1 MLRKKDEKMV
11 MELVQYY
18 NKRTG
23 SRLSG
28 NMIVNSINVLLDRI
42 PLSNLVVEDTWVAGD
57 CYVDTNDNFKTSD
70 DELNKVITNTD
81 NQVANYLLFSIDYC
95 IYGFSKML
103 QLMVMIYEEEEEE
116 GIEFEVF
123 LNYCNYYGQDI
134 LTVFTN
140 CDMENGFNVDT
151 NELNHFILEVLGDK
165 VREVEENLQ
174 DVKWAI
180 KRIENIK

>member
-57 CYVDTNDNFKTSD
+57 CYVDSNDNFKTSD

-103 QLMVMIYEEEEEE
+103 QLMVTIYEEE
-116 GIEFEVF
+116 GMHFEVF
-123 LNYCNYYGQDI
+123 LNYCNYYGQDELI
-134 LTVFTN
+134 VFTA

-151 NELNHFILEVLGDK
+151 NELNHFILEVLRDK

>member
-28 NMIVNSINVLLDRI
+28 NMIVDSINVLLDKI

-95 IYGFSKML
+95 IYGFSKMF
-103 QLMVMIYEEEEEE
+103 QLMVMIYEEEEE

-123 LNYCNYYGQDI
+123 LNYCNYCGEDELI
-134 LTVFTN
+134 VFSA
-140 CDMENGFNVDT
+140 CDMENGFDVDT
-151 NELNHFILEVLGDK
+151 NELNNFILEALTSK
-165 VREVEENLQ
+165 VRETKENLE
-174 DVKWAI
+174 DVEWAI

>member
-42 PLSNLVVEDTWVAGD
+42 PLSNLVVEDTWVVGD
-57 CYVDTNDNFKTSD
+57 CYVDTNNNFKTSD
-70 DELNKVITNTD
+70 DELNKVITNAD
-81 NQVANYLLFSIDYC
+81 KQVPDYLLFSIDYC
-95 IYGFSKML
+95 IYGFRKMF
-103 QLMVMIYEEEEEE
+103 QLMVTIYEEE
-116 GIEFEVF
+116 GMHFEVLLNY
-123 LNYCNYYGQDI
+123 LNYCGEDELI
-134 LTVFTN
+134 VFTA
-140 CDMENGFNVDT
+140 CDMENGFDVDT
-151 NELNHFILEVLGDK
+151 NELNNFILEALTSK
-165 VREVEENLQ
+165 VRETKENLQ
-174 DVKWAI
+174 DVEWAI

>member
-42 PLSNLVVEDTWVAGD
+42 PLSNLVVENTWVAGD
-57 CYVDTNDNFKTSD
+57 FYVDSNDNFKTSD

-81 NQVANYLLFSIDYC
+81 KQVPNYLLFSIDYC

-103 QLMVMIYEEEEEE
+103 QLMIEVDMTEECNN
-116 GIEFEVF
+116 FEVF
-123 LNYCNYYGQDI
+123 LNYCNYYGQDM